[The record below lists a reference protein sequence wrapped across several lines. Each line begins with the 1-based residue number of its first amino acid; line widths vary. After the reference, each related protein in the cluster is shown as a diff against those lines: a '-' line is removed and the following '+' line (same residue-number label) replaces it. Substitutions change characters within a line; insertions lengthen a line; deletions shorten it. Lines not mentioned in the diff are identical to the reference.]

1 MCLTSS
7 EGEKDLK
14 KSVESFMLR
23 GVANKYLAKGPG
35 TEIFLS
41 KPEAAGLTEGVVL
54 EICFAGSCESG
65 ALPGERGKPVPIRLR
80 VHEIHSNHY

>member
-14 KSVESFMLR
+14 KSVESFMCR
-23 GVANKYLAKGPG
+23 GVANKYLARGG
-35 TEIFLS
+35 RTEVFLS
-41 KPEAAGLTEGVVL
+41 KPEAAGLIESVVL

-65 ALPGERGKPVPIRLR
+65 ALPGERGEPVPVRLG